1 MACVSFERFCL
12 CQFAPSPPPE
22 PSFGLKLFC
31 DAQASIKV
39 PSTEKCSSDNKG
51 FTWPWFKSFIMNF
64 WNTSPCCR
72 RSRFLLKVVASQT
85 GSSGESPVE
94 RLIGSIRRECL
105 DHVVICGEWHL
116 RHMLLILQWR
126 ENTPFPEQGRTNR
139 ANLLDTNSRRITP
152 SVCSD
157 LISDMDKIRYEQ
169 VPLEQF
175 AELRA
180 AGMWLH

>member
-1 MACVSFERFCL
+1 L

-64 WNTSPCCR
+64 WNTSLCCR
-72 RSRFLLKVVASQT
+72 RSLFLLKVVASQT

-116 RHMLLILQWR
+116 RHMLLSY
-126 ENTPFPEQGRTNR
+126 NGARTHLSLNKDAPIG

-169 VPLEQF
+169 VPIEQF